1 MHVKK
6 GDEVEVLAGND
17 RGKRGKIMEVLPRE
31 NRVVVAGVNVRTKHL
46 RRTQQNPQ
54 GGRVEREFPIHA
66 SNVRRLTE

>member
-6 GDEVEVLAGND
+6 GDEVVVLAGND
-17 RGKRGKIMEVLPRE
+17 RGKRGTVKQVLPGK
-31 NRVVVAGVNVRTKHL
+31 NRVVVEGVNLRTKHL

-66 SNVRRLTE
+66 SNVRRAS

>member
-31 NRVVVAGVNVRTKHL
+31 NRVVVEGVNVRTKHL

>member
-6 GDEVEVLAGND
+6 GDEVVVLAGND
-17 RGKRGKIMEVLPRE
+17 RGKRGTVKQVLPRA
-31 NRVVVAGVNVRTKHL
+31 NRVVVEGVNIRTKHL

-66 SNVRRLTE
+66 SNVKRAS